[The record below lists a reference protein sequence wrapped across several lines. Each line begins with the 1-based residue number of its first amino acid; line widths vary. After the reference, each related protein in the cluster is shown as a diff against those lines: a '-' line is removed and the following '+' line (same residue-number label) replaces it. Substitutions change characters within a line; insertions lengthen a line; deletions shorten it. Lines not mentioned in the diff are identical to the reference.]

1 MRGRYVLHA
10 TAKQSIPTS
19 LRVEMRQIMK
29 AGVDRVYTFLVVKE
43 RDPKAYEVLLTLG
56 ERYTA
61 AWDEPVLTKNLC

>member
-1 MRGRYVLHA
+1 
-10 TAKQSIPTS
+10 
-19 LRVEMRQIMK
+19 MRQIMK